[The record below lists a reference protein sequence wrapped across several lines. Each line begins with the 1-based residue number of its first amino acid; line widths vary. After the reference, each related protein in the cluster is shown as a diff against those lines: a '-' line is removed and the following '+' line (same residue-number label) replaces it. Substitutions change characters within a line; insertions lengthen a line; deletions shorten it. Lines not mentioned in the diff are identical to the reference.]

1 MSFLVFLL
9 MAMKKKIN
17 LSDRLILKEALNQ
30 EDFSSVINLLIRI
43 FKYTLF
49 FELIGA
55 VLLATVFVPEYG
67 IGKGCFY
74 SIFHSISAFCNA
86 GIDILGDNS
95 LINYSCNT
103 IVSITIMLLIIIG
116 RIRFYSME
124 RHSRWNKEKN
134 KRKTIISKN
143 NKRTNSSY

>member
-1 MSFLVFLL
+1 MSFLVLLL

-30 EDFSSVINLLIRI
+30 EDFSSIVNLLIRI

-55 VLLATVFVPEYG
+55 VLLSTVFVPQYG
-67 IGKGCFY
+67 TGKGLFY

-86 GIDILGDNS
+86 GIDILGANS
-95 LINYSCNT
+95 LINYSGNI
-103 IVSITIMLLIIIG
+103 IVNITIMLLIIIG
-116 RIRFYSME
+116 RTRFYSME
-124 RHSRWNKEKN
+124 RLS
-134 KRKTIISKN
+134 
-143 NKRTNSSY
+143 

>member
-1 MSFLVFLL
+1 MSFLVLLL

-30 EDFSSVINLLIRI
+30 EDFSSIINLLIRI

-55 VLLATVFVPEYG
+55 LLLATVFIPEYG
-67 IGKGCFY
+67 LGKGLFY

-95 LINYSCNT
+95 LINYSDNI
-103 IVSITIMLLIIIG
+103 IVNIIIMTLIIIG
-116 RIRFYSME
+116 RTRIYSME
-124 RHSRWNKEKN
+124 RFGRWIKKKD
-134 KRKTIISKN
+134 KRKVIV
-143 NKRTNSSY
+143 

>member
-1 MSFLVFLL
+1 MSFLVLLL

-30 EDFSSVINLLIRI
+30 DNFSSILNLLIRI

-49 FELIGA
+49 FELIGT

-67 IGKGCFY
+67 LGNGLFY

-95 LINYSCNT
+95 FMNYSGNV
-103 IVSITIMLLIIIG
+103 IINITIMLLIIIG
-116 RIRFYSME
+116 RFRFYCME
-124 RHSRWNKEKN
+124 RFS
-134 KRKTIISKN
+134 
-143 NKRTNSSY
+143 

>member
-1 MSFLVFLL
+1 MSFLALLL

-30 EDFSSVINLLIRI
+30 EDFSSIINLLIRI

-55 VLLATVFVPEYG
+55 LLLSTSFIPEYG
-67 IGKGCFY
+67 IGKGLFY

-86 GIDILGDNS
+86 GIDILGNNS
-95 LINYSCNT
+95 FMDYSGNI
-103 IVSITIMLLIIIG
+103 IVNSTIMSLIIIG
-116 RIRFYSME
+116 RTRFYSME
-124 RHSRWNKEKN
+124 RF
-134 KRKTIISKN
+134 SK
-143 NKRTNSSY
+143 